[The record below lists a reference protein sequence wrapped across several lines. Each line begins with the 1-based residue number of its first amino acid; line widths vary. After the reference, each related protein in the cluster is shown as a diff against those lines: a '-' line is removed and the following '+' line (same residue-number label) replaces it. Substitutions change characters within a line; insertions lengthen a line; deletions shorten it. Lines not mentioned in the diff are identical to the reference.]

1 MKLRKTQASNP
12 VEAAAAAAAKSL
24 QSCPTLC
31 DPIDS
36 SPPGSPVPGI
46 LQARTLEWVAISFS
60 NAWKWKVKVKSL
72 SRVQLFV
79 TPQTAAYQAP
89 PTMAFSRREYWSG
102 LPLPSPAEDNMVI
115 HKQHKLIEK
124 VKDELVTISEWLK
137 WGYTHH
143 KNVQKQNF
151 VHSTEYDK
159 SRTFK
164 EVIQRI
170 QQADGRGK
178 QLISHVTFTEY
189 FSNFGRAAPDFVHLV
204 SGLTE
209 TNIHGA
215 PTSYA
220 LVVHYHIVKHL
231 CKWAYSWFSSLSL
244 NPGLTSGFQLP
255 TQWNKTFKPRS
266 QVWHDLKTHTGHF
279 LPN

>member
-12 VEAAAAAAAKSL
+12 VEAAAAAAKLL

-60 NAWKWKVKVKSL
+60 NAWKWKVKVKSF
-72 SRVQLFV
+72 SRVQLLV

-178 QLISHVTFTEY
+178 QLISHVTFTGY

-220 LVVHYHIVKHL
+220 LVVHHHIVKHL